1 MLQWIFSVEIKLPQ
15 SERIGE
21 EIYSP
26 TRKRMIHKEVK
37 GNLLQ
42 NQGPRKVGSVGLCQT
57 HIVQV
62 EVKTSRIKQIL

>member
-21 EIYSP
+21 EIHSP

-57 HIVQV
+57 HTMQV